1 MLNTQSITQLTTD
14 RADLYAFRIS
24 GEVNRDDMEQMAEV
38 MNAAF
43 DAHDDKIDMLMIF
56 DPYKGSETGA
66 SLSWE
71 AVKSRFKAITNV
83 NRYAVVG
90 APDKANKMIDFMDQ
104 LMPVK
109 AETFA
114 NEPDAWRALQRQT
127 SAAA

>member
-71 AVKSRFKAITNV
+71 AVKSRFKAITHV

-114 NEPDAWRALQRQT
+114 NEPDAWRALQTQT